1 MGLLTEGRAYARALT
16 ESARSSLRAPA
27 AGVADIVLRTALFVV
42 VVGGAVV
49 LGWTAKQ
56 AWAVHRLTRGI
67 GNTVFYGG
75 DGKPWF
81 ALDEHRRDVPLDQV
95 APALRE
101 AIIAVEDHRFYRH
114 GGIDPIGFGRAV
126 SRNVRRGAIAEG
138 GSTITQQLARTLF
151 LSTRRTIGRKAKE
164 AVLAL
169 LIEQQL
175 TKDQILELY
184 LNRVALSA
192 GTFGVEAMSRQL
204 FAKRAKDLSL
214 IESPLVAGL
223 IPAPSSLLPW
233 SNQEGAL
240 ARSKV
245 VLARMRQEGFISP
258 AAEQG

>member
-1 MGLLTEGRAYARALT
+1 MGWSTWVRTSWRT
-16 ESARSSLRAPA
+16 FTDSARSSLLAPA
-27 AGVADIVLRTALFVV
+27 VSVADMALRTALFVV
-42 VVGGAVV
+42 LVGGAIG

-67 GNTVFYGG
+67 GNTVFYGA

-81 ALDEHRRDVPLDQV
+81 ALDEHRRDVPLSEV

-101 AIIAVEDHRFYRH
+101 AVIAVEDHRFYRH

-126 SRNVRRGAIAEG
+126 SRNIRRGTIAEG

-169 LIEQQL
+169 LMEQQL

-192 GTFGVEAMSRQL
+192 
-204 FAKRAKDLSL
+204 
-214 IESPLVAGL
+214 
-223 IPAPSSLLPW
+223 
-233 SNQEGAL
+233 
-240 ARSKV
+240 
-245 VLARMRQEGFISP
+245 
-258 AAEQG
+258 